1 MRNPKGF
8 TLAAIAAAG
17 LAATALVPISAY
29 AADGLLSGSIT
40 SAAGEKLGGVTV
52 SAKAEGSTITTSVYT
67 DESGNYYF
75 PPLPS
80 GKYQVWAQALGFE
93 TAKGSADLTATVH
106 HDITLAPITDEEARI
121 KQLPSELLVAA
132 LPEDTADDAR
142 IKKVFTNQCTGC
154 HTPGY
159 PLQFK
164 FDEAGWNKIIN
175 LMKVIPGTGVYPG
188 PNAHPN
194 GIINYNQKEL
204 AAYLARARGPG
215 ATSMHFKPR
224 PRPSGEEARVVWTT
238 YEVPLNPDAGIG
250 TQVKYNPNDGSDW
263 SLGTTSKLGELPHDG
278 GMGLDGNLYFTSNNP
293 NHLLTIGKIDAKTG
307 ALTPLKVDGRNG
319 NAATAHGLVRDGDGN
334 FWFDVNP
341 GRRSLGKLDVKTDQ
355 ITVYQTPTNMTPLGG
370 AVTMDVDGKGKIW
383 ASAPNG
389 VLRFDPV
396 TETFTEFKSNTP
408 FKFAKGTN
416 STYGAAG
423 DRDGNGWWAEM
434 IIDTVNQGVSATGQ
448 AVALK
453 LPPVQL
459 PEDAMSDSD
468 RKFYA
473 SFSAPDFNAPVPWNE
488 GPRRMGTDKNGDV
501 LWVGNSWGGS
511 LAKIDIHT
519 HSTSFV
525 PLPGPGVMQPYH
537 ITVDSHHDAWLNIW
551 TSDVIMRY
559 DPAADKWTTFD
570 LPTRGTEA
578 RYISLLEKDG
588 TMEVVVPY
596 SRTSKVAVMAFRSEA
611 DIAALKQQAGP

>member
-1 MRNPKGF
+1 MTNVRSIL
-8 TLAAIAAAG
+8 LASAASLVIAG
-17 LAATALVPISAY
+17 LAGPAM
-29 AADGLLSGSIT
+29 AADQLLTGAIS

-52 SAKAEGSTITTSVYT
+52 SAKLEGSGITTSVYT

-75 PPLPS
+75 PPLPA

-93 TAKGSADLTATVH
+93 TAKGAADLSATAH
-106 HDITLAPITDEEARI
+106 QNFTLKPITDADARI

-188 PNAHPN
+188 AGAKPN
-194 GIINYNQKEL
+194 GIIDYNQKEL

-215 ATSMHFKPR
+215 ESSMKFTPR
-224 PRPSGEEARVVWTT
+224 PRPTGEAARVVWTT

-293 NHLLTIGKIDAKTG
+293 NKLLTIGKIDAKTG
-307 ALTPLKVDGRNG
+307 ALTPIKESGRNG
-319 NAATAHGLVRDGDGN
+319 NAATAHGLVRDGQGN

-341 GRRSLGKLDVKTDQ
+341 GRRALGKLDTKTDQ
-355 ITVYQTPTNMTPLGG
+355 ITVYQTPSNMTPLGG

-396 TETFTEFKSNTP
+396 TETFTEFKSATP

-423 DRDGNGWWAEM
+423 DRDGNGWWAQM
-434 IIDTVNQGVSATGQ
+434 AIDTIGKADVATNKTSE
-448 AVALK
+448 VALPELK
-453 LPPVQL
+453 DQEALLSPAQKAFYDNFSDVTNGNPLPW
-459 PEDAMSDSD
+459 A
-468 RKFYA
+468 
-473 SFSAPDFNAPVPWNE
+473 E
-488 GPRRMGTDKNGDV
+488 GPRRMGTDKNADV
-501 LWVGNSWGGS
+501 LWVGNSWGAS
-511 LAKIDIHT
+511 LAKINTKTMEATI
-519 HSTSFV
+519 V
-525 PLPGPGVMQPYH
+525 PFPDKTMQAYH
-537 ITVDSHHDAWLNIW
+537 LTVDQNHRVWGNLW
-551 TSDVIMRY
+551 TSDRIVRY
-559 DPAADKWTTFD
+559 DPATSQWTMFD
-570 LPTRGTEA
+570 LPVHGTEI
-578 RYISLLEKDG
+578 RHISLMERDG
-588 TMEVVVPY
+588 KTQVIVPIY
-596 SRTSKVAVMAFRSEA
+596 RASQMGVMTLRSEA
-611 DIAALKQQAGP
+611 ELADLKSKVQ